1 MPVELDP
8 GPAPSSGGRRPGAG
22 GRRPGSGGRGPVA
35 GGRGPGAGGRRP
47 LWMVFAIA
55 VTGVVLGIVL
65 VMTLLPRWLGSG
77 GPPVGRS
84 TGSSVDGRKIHATLF
99 YVAENGI
106 ELVPVS
112 REVPLGATPGEQARR
127 IIEAELQPAPTGLF
141 TAIPTGTSVRAVF
154 LTNKGEA
161 FVDLSHEI
169 VSAHSGG
176 SLDETLTVFAIVNA
190 LTVNLPDVTGVQI
203 LVDGKELDTLAGH
216 VDLRH
221 PLTKSLKW
229 VRK

>member
-1 MPVELDP
+1 MAVAPAGPPPVR
-8 GPAPSSGGRRPGAG
+8 SHRPMW
-22 GRRPGSGGRGPVA
+22 V
-35 GGRGPGAGGRRP
+35 
-47 LWMVFAIA
+47 VFCIAIA
-55 VTGVVLGIVL
+55 GVLIGVAL
-65 VMTLLPRWLGSG
+65 VMTVLPKWLGSG
-77 GPPVGRS
+77 VTPAGSS

-99 YVAENGI
+99 YVAENGV

-127 IIEAELQPAPTGLF
+127 IVEAELQPAPAGLF
-141 TAIPTGTSVRAVF
+141 TAIPSGATVRAVF
-154 LTNKGEA
+154 LTSKGEA

-203 LVDGKELDTLAGH
+203 LVDGKEVDTLAGH

-221 PLTKSLKW
+221 PLKRSLKW

>member
-1 MPVELDP
+1 M
-8 GPAPSSGGRRPGAG
+8 A
-22 GRRPGSGGRGPVA
+22 VA
-35 GGRGPGAGGRRP
+35 QEPTPPTGGRGPGSGVRRP
-47 LWMVFAIA
+47 LWMALTIA
-55 VTGVVLGIVL
+55 VTGVVIGIAL

-77 GPPVGRS
+77 GATTGTS
-84 TGSSVDGRKIHATLF
+84 TGSAVDSRKIHATLF
-99 YVAENGI
+99 YVGENGV

-127 IIEAELQPAPTGLF
+127 IIEAQLQAAPTGLF
-141 TAIPTGTSVRAVF
+141 TAIPSGTTVRAVF
-154 LTNKGEA
+154 LTGKGEA

-221 PLTKSLKW
+221 PLKRSLKW